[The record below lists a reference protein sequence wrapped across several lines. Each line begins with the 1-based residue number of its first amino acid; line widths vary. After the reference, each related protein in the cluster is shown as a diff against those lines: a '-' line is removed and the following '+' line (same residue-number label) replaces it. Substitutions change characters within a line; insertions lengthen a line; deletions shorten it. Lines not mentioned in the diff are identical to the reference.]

1 MLIISSR
8 EFRENQASYLNKV
21 DEGEQIIVQRGK
33 NKAYKLTPV
42 KDEDIYFTPQMI
54 KRLKE
59 SIQQAKEG
67 QLTTVNDAKELK
79 DLLGGL

>member
-59 SIQQAKEG
+59 SIQQAIEG
-67 QLTTVNDAKELK
+67 QLTTVNNAKELK